1 MSLYHQ
7 TGVEQLPYGYKF
19 VGEASFGASVLA
31 ITYILIH
38 IKAQLT
44 WRHMPASMTPPGT
57 TADATDD
64 RDDLVFADEADAPFT
79 AAQSGATPAA
89 GCAASAAWRILVV
102 DDDADVHSTTTFA
115 LKGVE
120 MQGRPLAFLHAY
132 SAEEARALLA
142 RETDIAVVLLDV
154 VMERPDAGLQLVR
167 QIREELGMIE
177 VRIILRTG
185 QPGYAPEL
193 DAIRGYDINDYRTK
207 SELTRT
213 KLYTAVAAAVRSYA
227 QLRDLAA
234 SRAGLEQIL
243 GAGAQ
248 LMALHGVRD
257 AARGVLR
264 QLGALLGRPP
274 TGVLCVRESGHAR
287 PDTVRVVAGAGE
299 HAALEGAELG
309 AGRHGAIAE
318 AALRALDARR
328 RTHGDGWLTLH
339 LRGKA
344 GRDFVACLPFERP
357 LGELECRLLDVFA
370 SVAAVSLENVE
381 LVTHLNQAAF
391 RDQLTGLPNR
401 TRLVELIDAALAGPQ
416 RDSATLA
423 LVDLDH
429 FAETNDALGHH
440 FGDLLLVAVG
450 RRLAS
455 RLKGGPGARVEV
467 ARIGADI
474 FCVLGDA
481 SAVQPAPI
489 AALFR
494 EPFRIDGQ
502 DVQVS
507 GTLGLVR
514 LGEHDG
520 SGADALKDADIAL
533 KRAKSQQRAGHFY
546 FSRSMGVE
554 IRERVRMMHALRS
567 GFRRGELFLAYQPQV
582 DLATSRPFGAEALLR
597 WRTEDGRLVGPDRF
611 IPIAEYSGLIVD
623 IGEWV
628 LRQALA
634 ELVRLRAG
642 GHHAFTMSV
651 NVSQVQFRHPHF
663 VDMLRR
669 ALDDTGAPPDYVELE
684 ITESMAME
692 EPALLVEKLAQVKR
706 TGVSIAIDDFG
717 TGFSSLSHLQRLQ
730 VDRLKIDRTFVTEIT
745 GSARGSSIAE
755 MVIQLGRNLGLS
767 VIAEGVED
775 EREAQILRNLGCP
788 LAQGYLFARPLSPQ
802 ALLAWLDDQ
811 ALTRAA

>member
-1 MSLYHQ
+1 
-7 TGVEQLPYGYKF
+7 
-19 VGEASFGASVLA
+19 
-31 ITYILIH
+31 
-38 IKAQLT
+38 
-44 WRHMPASMTPPGT
+44 
-57 TADATDD
+57 
-64 RDDLVFADEADAPFT
+64 
-79 AAQSGATPAA
+79 
-89 GCAASAAWRILVV
+89 AAWRILVV

-115 LKGVE
+115 LKNVE
-120 MQGRPLAFLHAY
+120 MQGRPLEFLHAY
-132 SAEEARALLA
+132 SAREARAILE
-142 RETDIAVVLLDV
+142 RQPDIAVVLLDV

-185 QPGYAPEL
+185 QPGYAPEIE
-193 DAIRGYDINDYRTK
+193 AIRGYDINDYRTK

-213 KLYTAVAAAVRSYA
+213 KLYTAVAAAVRSYQ
-227 QLRDLAA
+227 QLRALDA
-234 SRAGLEQIL
+234 SRAGLERIVS
-243 GAGAQ
+243 AGAS
-248 LMALHGVRD
+248 LMSLHGVLD
-257 AARGVLR
+257 VAQSVLR
-264 QLGALLGRPP
+264 QAAGLLGQAPD
-274 TGVLCVRESGHAR
+274 GVLCVRESGQGRPDILHVVAAAGDHAR
-287 PDTVRVVAGAGE
+287 LEGRELSPQRYPVLAEVAGRT
-299 HAALEGAELG
+299 LG
-309 AGRHGAIAE
+309 ARSGLEEH
-318 AALRALDARR
+318 
-328 RTHGDGWLTLH
+328 GWLSLH
-339 LRGKA
+339 FPGKA
-344 GRDFVACLPFERP
+344 GRDFAACIPFERQV
-357 LGELECRLLDVFA
+357 GDLERRLLEVFA
-370 SVAAVSLENVE
+370 SVVAVGLDNVE

-401 TRLVELIDAALAGPQ
+401 TRLVELIDALLAGPE
-416 RDSATLA
+416 RGTATLA

-450 RRLAS
+450 KRLKS
-455 RLKGGPGARVEV
+455 RLDPRLEI
-467 ARIGADI
+467 ARIGGDI
-474 FCVLGDA
+474 FCVLGEA
-481 SAVQPAPI
+481 GAVQPGAI
-489 AALFR
+489 QALFR
-494 EPFRIDGQ
+494 VPFHIDGQ

-507 GTLGLVR
+507 ATLGLVR
-514 LGEHDG
+514 LSEHDG

-567 GFRRGELFLAYQPQV
+567 GFQRGELFLAYQPQV
-582 DLATSRPFGAEALLR
+582 DLGSNRPFGAEALLR

-628 LRQALA
+628 LRQALL
-634 ELVRLRAG
+634 ELVRLRAS
-642 GHHAFTMSV
+642 GHLDFTMSV
-651 NVSQVQFRHPHF
+651 NVSQVQFRHPQF

-669 ALDDTGAPPDYVELE
+669 ALDVTGAPPEFVELE

-775 EREAQILRNLGCP
+775 ERQAHILRTLGCP
-788 LAQGYLFARPLSPQ
+788 LAQGFLYSRPLSPE
-802 ALLAWLDDQ
+802 ALQEWLGKQ
-811 ALTRAA
+811 ALTAAA

>member
-1 MSLYHQ
+1 MSAPMPPMGTLTQ
-7 TGVEQLPYGYKF
+7 
-19 VGEASFGASVLA
+19 ASG
-31 ITYILIH
+31 
-38 IKAQLT
+38 
-44 WRHMPASMTPPGT
+44 
-57 TADATDD
+57 D
-64 RDDLVFADEADAPFT
+64 RDDLVFADEADL
-79 AAQSGATPAA
+79 STPALA
-89 GCAASAAWRILVV
+89 NATWRILVV

-115 LKGVE
+115 LKNVE
-120 MQGRPLAFLHAY
+120 MQGRPLEFLHAY
-132 SAEEARALLA
+132 SAREARAILE
-142 RETDIAVVLLDV
+142 RQPDIAVVLLDV

-185 QPGYAPEL
+185 QPGYAPEIE
-193 DAIRGYDINDYRTK
+193 AIRGYDINDYRTK

-213 KLYTAVAAAVRSYA
+213 KLYTAVAAAVRSYQ
-227 QLRDLAA
+227 QLRALDA
-234 SRAGLEQIL
+234 SRAGLERIVS
-243 GAGAQ
+243 AGAS
-248 LMALHGVRD
+248 LMSLHGVLD
-257 AARGVLR
+257 VAQSVLHQAAG
-264 QLGALLGRPP
+264 LLGQAPD
-274 TGVLCVRESGHAR
+274 GVLCVRESGQGRPDILHVVAAAGDHAR
-287 PDTVRVVAGAGE
+287 LEGRELSPQRYPVLAEVAGRT
-299 HAALEGAELG
+299 LG
-309 AGRHGAIAE
+309 ARSSLE
-318 AALRALDARR
+318 A
-328 RTHGDGWLTLH
+328 DGWLSLH
-339 LRGKA
+339 FPGKA
-344 GRDFVACLPFERP
+344 GRDFAACIPFERQ
-357 LGELECRLLDVFA
+357 LGDLERRLLEVFA
-370 SVAAVSLENVE
+370 SVVAVGLDNVE
-381 LVTHLNQAAF
+381 LVTHLNHAAF

-401 TRLVELIDAALAGPQ
+401 TRLVELIDALLAGPE
-416 RDSATLA
+416 RGTATLA

-450 RRLAS
+450 KRLKS
-455 RLKGGPGARVEV
+455 RLDPRLEI
-467 ARIGADI
+467 ARIGGDI
-474 FCVLGDA
+474 FCVLGEA
-481 SAVQPAPI
+481 GAVQPGAI
-489 AALFR
+489 QALFR
-494 EPFRIDGQ
+494 VPFHIDGQ

-507 GTLGLVR
+507 ATLGLVR
-514 LGEHDG
+514 LSEHDG

-567 GFRRGELFLAYQPQV
+567 GFQRGELFLAYQPQV
-582 DLATSRPFGAEALLR
+582 DLASNRPFGAEALLR

-628 LRQALA
+628 LRQALL
-634 ELVRLRAG
+634 ELVRLRAS
-642 GHHAFTMSV
+642 GHLDFTMSV
-651 NVSQVQFRHPHF
+651 NVSQVQFRHPQF

-669 ALDDTGAPPDYVELE
+669 ALDVTKAPPEFVELE

-775 EREAQILRNLGCP
+775 ERQAHILRTLGCP
-788 LAQGYLFARPLSPQ
+788 LAQGFLYSRPLSPE
-802 ALLAWLDDQ
+802 ALQEWLGKQ
-811 ALTRAA
+811 ALTAAA